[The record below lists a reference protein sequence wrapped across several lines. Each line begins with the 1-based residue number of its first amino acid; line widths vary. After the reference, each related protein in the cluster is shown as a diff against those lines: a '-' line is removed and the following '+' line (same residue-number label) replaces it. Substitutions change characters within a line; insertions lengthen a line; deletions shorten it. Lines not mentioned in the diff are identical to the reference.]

1 LFNSQ
6 QRIEEAANSFHP
18 QSVVVL
24 ASLSH
29 CGYNLPMQYSLF
41 AQQPEAITVSDL
53 TRYIR
58 QMFELDFRLQDVWVQ
73 GEISNLSRPSSG
85 HVYFTLKD
93 SGAAIKCAM
102 WRTSVTPSVHR
113 LREGAAILAHGKIS
127 VYEVQGAYQLY
138 VDAIQSAG
146 VGDLYQQFEMLKA
159 KLQAEGLFDP
169 DRKRLLPAVVHAI
182 GIVTSPTGAALQDM
196 LNIIGRRWP
205 LLRVVLSPT
214 PVQGDEA
221 PPKISAALERL
232 YQRDDLDA
240 IIIARGGGSIEDLWC
255 FNDESVAR
263 TIARAPVPTISGVG
277 HEVDFTIA
285 DFVADVRAPT
295 PSAAAELITP
305 DQEEV
310 RSALDAY
317 ASTLDAIMADR
328 IRQYRLRVQLNE
340 RALAHLSPKVKLANA
355 RQRLDE
361 AGNRMQ
367 DALLHGLALRRERIK
382 GLAAQLNAYNPLNVL
397 ARGYAV
403 VRKESGEVVR
413 NVGQVVPGEQL
424 AVRVSDGEFRTRA
437 DEV

>member
-1 LFNSQ
+1 
-6 QRIEEAANSFHP
+6 
-18 QSVVVL
+18 
-24 ASLSH
+24 
-29 CGYNLPMQYSLF
+29 MQYSLF
-41 AQQPEAITVSDL
+41 SQPEAITVSEL

-58 QMFELDFRLQDVWVQ
+58 QMFEVDYRLQDIWVQ

-102 WRTSVTPSVHR
+102 WRNSVTPNVQR
-113 LREGAAILAHGKIS
+113 LRDGDAILAHGKIS

-146 VGDLYQQFEMLKA
+146 VGDLYQQFELLKA
-159 KLQAEGLFDP
+159 KLQAEGLFEP
-169 DRKRLLPAVVHAI
+169 DRKRALPASVHAI
-182 GIVTSPTGAALQDM
+182 GMVTSPTGAALQDM
-196 LNIIGRRWP
+196 LNIIRRRWP

-214 PVQGDEA
+214 PVQGDDA
-221 PPKISAALERL
+221 PPQIITALERL

-240 IIIARGGGSIEDLWC
+240 IIVARGGGSIEDLWC
-255 FNDESVAR
+255 FNDKGVAR
-263 TIARAPVPTISGVG
+263 TIARSPVPTISGVG

-310 RSALDAY
+310 RSTLSDY
-317 ASTLDAIMADR
+317 AATLDALMADR
-328 IRQYRLRVQLNE
+328 LRQHRLQVQLNE
-340 RALAHLSPKVKLANA
+340 RALAHLSPRVKLANA

-361 AGNRMQ
+361 AGSRMQ
-367 DALLHGLALRRERIK
+367 DALKHVLALKRERVASH
-382 GLAAQLNAYNPLNVL
+382 AAQLNAYNPLNVL

-403 VRKESGEVVR
+403 VRKEASGEVVR
-413 NVGQVVPGEQL
+413 SVTQVAADEQL
-424 AVRVSDGEFRTRA
+424 TIRVSDGEFKATT
-437 DEV
+437 

>member
-1 LFNSQ
+1 
-6 QRIEEAANSFHP
+6 
-18 QSVVVL
+18 
-24 ASLSH
+24 
-29 CGYNLPMQYSLF
+29 MQYSLF
-41 AQQPEAITVSDL
+41 SEQPASVTVTDL

-58 QMFELDFRLQDVWVQ
+58 QMFELDYRLQDVWVQ
-73 GEISNLSRPSSG
+73 GEVSNLSRPSSG

-102 WRTSVTPSVHR
+102 WRASVTPNVHR
-113 LREGAAILAHGKIS
+113 LREGDAILAHGKIS

-146 VGDLYQQFEMLKA
+146 VGDLYQQFELLKA

-169 DRKRLLPAVVHAI
+169 DRKRALPASVHAI

-214 PVQGDEA
+214 PVQGDDA
-221 PPKISAALERL
+221 PPKIIAALERL

-255 FNDESVAR
+255 FNDERVAR
-263 TIARAPVPTISGVG
+263 AIARSPVPTISGVG

-285 DFVADVRAPT
+285 DFVADMRAPT

-310 RSALDAY
+310 RSTLGDY
-317 ASTLDAIMADR
+317 AATLDAILSDR

-340 RALAHLSPKVKLANA
+340 RALSHLSPRVKLANS
-355 RQRLDE
+355 RQRLDD
-361 AGNRMQ
+361 ASSKMQ
-367 DALLHGLALRRERIK
+367 DAVLHGLVLRQERVK
-382 GLAAQLNAYNPLNVL
+382 SLGAQLNAYNPLNVL

-403 VRKESGEVVR
+403 VRKETSGEVVR
-413 NVGQVVPGEQL
+413 SVAQVTADERL
-424 AVRVSDGEFRTRA
+424 TIRVSDGEFESTVGARHSPGIS
-437 DEV
+437 D

>member
-1 LFNSQ
+1 
-6 QRIEEAANSFHP
+6 
-18 QSVVVL
+18 
-24 ASLSH
+24 
-29 CGYNLPMQYSLF
+29 MQYSLF
-41 AQQPEAITVSDL
+41 AQQPESVTVSEL

-58 QMFELDFRLQDVWVQ
+58 QMFELDYRLQDIWVQ

-102 WRTSVTPSVHR
+102 WRTSVTPNVHR
-113 LREGAAILAHGKIS
+113 LREGDAVLAHGKIS

-146 VGDLYQQFEMLKA
+146 VGDLYQQFELLKA

-169 DRKRLLPAVVHAI
+169 DRKRALPASVHTI

-205 LLRVVLSPT
+205 LLRIVLSPT
-214 PVQGDEA
+214 PVQGDDA
-221 PPKISAALERL
+221 PPKIIAALERL

-255 FNDESVAR
+255 FNDEDVAR
-263 TIARAPVPTISGVG
+263 TIAQSPVPTISGVG

-310 RSALDAY
+310 RSTLEAY
-317 ASTLDAIMADR
+317 ATTLDAIMTEQ
-328 IRQYRLRVQLNE
+328 IRQSRLRVQLNE
-340 RALAHLSPKVKLANA
+340 RALTHLSPKVKLANA

-361 AGNRMQ
+361 TSGRMQ
-367 DALLHGLALRRERIK
+367 DALKHALALKRERVN
-382 GLAAQLNAYNPLNVL
+382 GRLAQLNAFNPLNVL

-413 NVGQVVPGEQL
+413 SVTQVTVDEPL
-424 AVRVSDGEFRTRA
+424 TIRVSDGEFESTVGARHSP
-437 DEV
+437 

>member
-1 LFNSQ
+1 
-6 QRIEEAANSFHP
+6 
-18 QSVVVL
+18 
-24 ASLSH
+24 
-29 CGYNLPMQYSLF
+29 MQYSLF
-41 AQQPEAITVSDL
+41 TQEPASITVTEL

-58 QMFELDFRLQDVWVQ
+58 EMFEMDYRLQDLWVQ

-93 SGAAIKCAM
+93 SSAAVKCAM
-102 WRTSVTPSVHR
+102 WRTSVTPNVQR

-138 VDAIQSAG
+138 VDAIQTAG
-146 VGDLYQQFEMLKA
+146 VGDLYQQFELLKA
-159 KLQAEGLFDP
+159 KLQAEGLFES
-169 DRKRLLPAVVHAI
+169 DRKRALPTVVRTI

-214 PVQGDEA
+214 PVQGDDA
-221 PPKISAALERL
+221 PPKIVAALERL

-255 FNDESVAR
+255 FNDEDVAR
-263 TIARAPVPTISGVG
+263 IIARSPVPTISGVG

-305 DQEEV
+305 DQEKV
-310 RSALDAY
+310 RSTLEAY
-317 ASTLDAIMADR
+317 ASTLDAILSDR
-328 IRQYRLRVQLNE
+328 IRQSRLRVQLNE
-340 RALAHLSPKVKLANA
+340 RALAHLSPRVKLANA
-355 RQRLDE
+355 QQRLDE
-361 AGNRMQ
+361 AGSRMQ
-367 DALLHGLALRRERIK
+367 DALKHTLALKRERVNSRI
-382 GLAAQLNAYNPLNVL
+382 AQLNAYNPLNVL

-403 VRKESGEVVR
+403 VRMENGEVVR
-413 NVGQVVPGEQL
+413 SVTQVTADERL
-424 AVRVSDGEFRTRA
+424 TIRVSDGEFDTTVGAKHTRT
-437 DEV
+437 VSN

>member
-1 LFNSQ
+1 
-6 QRIEEAANSFHP
+6 
-18 QSVVVL
+18 
-24 ASLSH
+24 
-29 CGYNLPMQYSLF
+29 MQYSLF
-41 AQQPEAITVSDL
+41 TQQPESVTVSDL

-58 QMFELDFRLQDVWVQ
+58 QMFELDYRLQDVWVQ

-102 WRTSVTPSVHR
+102 WRTSVTPNVQR
-113 LREGAAILAHGKIS
+113 LREGDAILAHGKIS

-138 VDAIQSAG
+138 VDAIQTAG
-146 VGDLYQQFEMLKA
+146 VGDLYQQFELLKA
-159 KLQAEGLFDP
+159 KLQAEGLFEP
-169 DRKRLLPAVVHAI
+169 DRKRALPEVVHAI

-196 LNIIGRRWP
+196 LNIIDRRWP

-214 PVQGDEA
+214 PVQGDDA
-221 PPKISAALERL
+221 PPKIIAALERL

-255 FNDESVAR
+255 FNDERVAR
-263 TIARAPVPTISGVG
+263 TIARSPVPTISGVG

-285 DFVADVRAPT
+285 DFVADLRAPT

-310 RSALDAY
+310 RSTVEDY
-317 ASTLDAIMADR
+317 AATLDAIMTDR
-328 IRQYRLRVQLNE
+328 IRQSRLRVQLNE
-340 RALAHLSPKVKLANA
+340 RALTHLSPRVKLANA

-361 AGNRMQ
+361 AGGRMQ
-367 DALLHGLALRRERIK
+367 DAMSHGLVLRRERVK
-382 GLAAQLNAYNPLNVL
+382 SLSAQLTAYNPLNVL

-403 VRKESGEVVR
+403 VRKENGEVVR
-413 NVGQVVPGEQL
+413 SVTQVTADERL
-424 AVRVSDGEFRTRA
+424 TIRVSDGEFKTKA
-437 DEV
+437 EG

>member
-1 LFNSQ
+1 
-6 QRIEEAANSFHP
+6 
-18 QSVVVL
+18 
-24 ASLSH
+24 
-29 CGYNLPMQYSLF
+29 MQPSLF
-41 AQQPEAITVSDL
+41 AQQPEAVTVSEL

-58 QMFELDFRLQDVWVQ
+58 QMFELDYRLQDVWVQ

-102 WRTSVTPSVHR
+102 WRTSVTPNVHR
-113 LREGAAILAHGKIS
+113 LREGDAILAHGKIS

-146 VGDLYQQFEMLKA
+146 VGDLYQQFERLKA
-159 KLQAEGLFDP
+159 QLQAEGLFDP
-169 DRKRLLPAVVHAI
+169 DRKRALPTSVHAI

-196 LNIIGRRWP
+196 LNIISRRWP

-214 PVQGDEA
+214 PVQGDDA
-221 PPKISAALERL
+221 PPKIIAALERL

-240 IIIARGGGSIEDLWC
+240 IIVARGGGSIEDLWC
-255 FNDESVAR
+255 FNDEDVAR
-263 TIARAPVPTISGVG
+263 TIARSPVPTISGVG

-310 RSALDAY
+310 RSTLEAY
-317 ASTLDAIMADR
+317 ASTLDAIMTDR
-328 IRQYRLRVQLNE
+328 IRQHRLRVQLNE
-340 RALAHLSPKVKLANA
+340 RALAHLSPRVKLANA

-361 AGNRMQ
+361 AGSRMQ
-367 DALLHGLALRRERIK
+367 DATLHGLVLRRERVRS
-382 GLAAQLNAYNPLNVL
+382 LAAQLNAYNPLNVL

-413 NVGQVVPGEQL
+413 SVAQVTADERL
-424 AVRVSDGEFRTRA
+424 TIRVSDGELNARTQP
-437 DEV
+437 

>member
-1 LFNSQ
+1 
-6 QRIEEAANSFHP
+6 
-18 QSVVVL
+18 
-24 ASLSH
+24 
-29 CGYNLPMQYSLF
+29 MQYSLF
-41 AQQPEAITVSDL
+41 TQRPEAVTVSEL

-58 QMFELDFRLQDVWVQ
+58 EMFEVDYRLQDIWVQ

-102 WRTSVTPSVHR
+102 WRNSVTPNVQR
-113 LREGAAILAHGKIS
+113 LREGNAILAHGKIS

-138 VDAIQSAG
+138 VDAIQTAG
-146 VGDLYQQFEMLKA
+146 VGDLYQQFERLKA
-159 KLQAEGLFDP
+159 QLQAEGLFESN
-169 DRKRLLPAVVHAI
+169 RKRALPVAVHAI

-196 LNIIGRRWP
+196 LNIIHRRWP

-214 PVQGDEA
+214 PVQGDDA
-221 PPKISAALERL
+221 PPRIIAALERL
-232 YQRDDLDA
+232 YRRNDLDA

-263 TIARAPVPTISGVG
+263 TIARSPVPTISGVG

-305 DQEEV
+305 DQEEI
-310 RSALDAY
+310 RSTLGDY
-317 ASTLDAIMADR
+317 AATLDAIMSDQ
-328 IRQYRLRVQLNE
+328 IRQSRLRLQLDE
-340 RALAHLSPKVKLANA
+340 RALAHLSPRVKLANA

-361 AGNRMQ
+361 TGSRLQ
-367 DALLHGLALRRERIK
+367 DAVSHNLVLRRERVRSL
-382 GLAAQLNAYNPLNVL
+382 GAQLNAYNPLNVL

-403 VRKESGEVVR
+403 VRKEASGEVVR
-413 NVGQVVPGEQL
+413 SVTQVTADERL
-424 AVRVSDGEFRTRA
+424 TVRVSDGEFKARA
-437 DEV
+437 DQV

>member
-1 LFNSQ
+1 
-6 QRIEEAANSFHP
+6 
-18 QSVVVL
+18 
-24 ASLSH
+24 
-29 CGYNLPMQYSLF
+29 MQYSLF
-41 AQQPEAITVSDL
+41 TQQPEAVTVSEL

-58 QMFELDFRLQDVWVQ
+58 EMFEVDYRLQDIWVE

-102 WRTSVTPSVHR
+102 WRNSVTPNVQR
-113 LREGAAILAHGKIS
+113 LREGDAILAHGKIS
-127 VYEVQGAYQLY
+127 VYEVQGVYQLY
-138 VDAIQSAG
+138 VDAIQTAG
-146 VGDLYQQFEMLKA
+146 VGDLYQQFERLKA
-159 KLQAEGLFDP
+159 QLQAEGLFEP
-169 DRKRLLPAVVHAI
+169 DRKRLLPTVVHVI

-196 LNIIGRRWP
+196 LNIIRRRWP
-205 LLRVVLSPT
+205 LLRIVLSPT
-214 PVQGDEA
+214 PVQGDDA
-221 PPKISAALERL
+221 PPKIITALERL

-263 TIARAPVPTISGVG
+263 TIARSPVLTISGVG

-310 RSALDAY
+310 RSTLGDDAATLEALM
-317 ASTLDAIMADR
+317 SER
-328 IRQYRLRVQLNE
+328 IRQSRLRLQIDE
-340 RALAHLSPKVKLANA
+340 RALAHLSPRVKLANA

-361 AGNRMQ
+361 SGSRMQ
-367 DALLHGLALRRERIK
+367 DAILHGLVLRRERVRSFS
-382 GLAAQLNAYNPLNVL
+382 AQLNAYNPLNVL

-403 VRKESGEVVR
+403 IRKETSGEVVR
-413 NVGQVVPGEQL
+413 SVTQVTADERL
-424 AVRVSDGEFRTRA
+424 TIRVSDGEFNVRN
-437 DEV
+437 E

>member
-1 LFNSQ
+1 
-6 QRIEEAANSFHP
+6 
-18 QSVVVL
+18 
-24 ASLSH
+24 
-29 CGYNLPMQYSLF
+29 MQYSLF
-41 AQQPEAITVSDL
+41 TQQPEAVTVSEL

-58 QMFELDFRLQDVWVQ
+58 QMFEMDYRLQDIWVQ

-102 WRTSVTPSVHR
+102 WRTSVTPNVHR
-113 LREGAAILAHGKIS
+113 LREGDAILAHGKIS

-146 VGDLYQQFEMLKA
+146 VGDLYQQFEILKA

-169 DRKRLLPAVVHAI
+169 DRKRALPPSVHTI

-214 PVQGDEA
+214 PVQGDDA

-240 IIIARGGGSIEDLWC
+240 IIVARGGGSIEDLWC
-255 FNDESVAR
+255 FNDEGVAR
-263 TIARAPVPTISGVG
+263 TIARSPVPTISGVG

-305 DQEEV
+305 NQDEV
-310 RSALDAY
+310 RAMLEAY
-317 ASTLDAIMADR
+317 AGTLDAILSDR

-361 AGNRMQ
+361 VSSRLQ
-367 DALLHGLALRRERIK
+367 DAVLHRLSLRRERIRR
-382 GLAAQLNAYNPLNVL
+382 LEAQQGALNPLNVL

-403 VRKESGEVVR
+403 VRKESDDVVR
-413 NVGQVVPGEQL
+413 SVTQVTADERL
-424 AVRVSDGEFRTRA
+424 TIRVSDGEFKTKA
-437 DEV
+437 EG